1 MELNIDSRAAFR
13 NSGEGGLNIEGDYR
27 TFFHTSQLA
36 FTMFSLL
43 KKTGPKTVSGTSKVT
58 TSSKIVKKPK
68 TQSKKSR
75 TTAVVSPRK
84 ATATQRSRSKSS
96 STSATASYRYDD
108 GDDEDEDDLKDDW
121 QANLSKLS
129 SATPVPETS
138 FESRNVY
145 IYQGAKISNIE
156 MGRPLMSAKEFID
169 LHSAHYDFNFGTS
182 DSTKYT
188 LELPFG
194 SEEYCLATP
203 ISDDLDP
210 YLETQH
216 MMELVSQSFV
226 PSEYSIQIKEPSMKD
241 CILRRLRRAYKANDM
256 GAYLKVIEQF
266 NGLVIKLREDGVISQ
281 CLEKLDHIPQA
292 FVTEILNQIY
302 SRIVSPQGHALRDYE
317 AFSSNVYGELLPKF
331 VHQLFIDTTLKSQD
345 VFVDLGSGV
354 GNCVLQASLEIGCES
369 WGCEMMS
376 TAGQLAEKQ
385 KQGFESR
392 CKLWGV
398 KYGSVHLRNTDFVE
412 DKDIKTALAKADVIL
427 VNNYAFSSELNDSL
441 VNMFLD
447 LKNGCRIVSLKSF
460 VPPGHVISEH
470 NIENPVNILRVEQ
483 KEFGSNCVSWTDAPG
498 VYFVS
503 TVDRNR
509 LTMNAS

>member
-1 MELNIDSRAAFR
+1 MPS
-13 NSGEGGLNIEGDYR
+13 
-27 TFFHTSQLA
+27 T
-36 FTMFSLL
+36 
-43 KKTGPKTVSGTSKVT
+43 
-58 TSSKIVKKPK
+58 
-68 TQSKKSR
+68 
-75 TTAVVSPRK
+75 RK
-84 ATATQRSRSKSS
+84 ATTHRSKPHSS
-96 STSATASYRYDD
+96 STSPKINYDDEQD
-108 GDDEDEDDLKDDW
+108 GDDDAQDDW
-121 QANLSKLS
+121 QASLSKLS
-129 SATPVPETS
+129 SNTPVPEIIS
-138 FESRNVY
+138 ESRDVY
-145 IYQGAKISNIE
+145 IYSGANI
-156 MGRPLMSAKEFID
+156 GDIKLGKPYMSAKQFID
-169 LHSAHYDFNFGTS
+169 LHSAHYNFNFGTS
-182 DSTKYT
+182 ENTKYT

-203 ISDDLDP
+203 LSDDLDP

-216 MMELVSQSFV
+216 TMELVSQHFV
-226 PSEYSIQIKEPSMKD
+226 PSEYSVQIKEPSMKD
-241 CILRRLRRAYKANDM
+241 CILRRLRRAYKAKNMD
-256 GAYLKVIEQF
+256 AYLKAVEQF
-266 NGLVIKLREDGVISQ
+266 NGLVVELRENGMISK
-281 CLEKLDHIPQA
+281 CLEKLEHVPQS

-331 VHQLFIDTTLKSQD
+331 VHQLFIDTNLKSRN

-354 GNCVLQASLEIGCES
+354 GNCVLQAALEIGCES
-369 WGCEMMS
+369 WGCEMMA

-392 CKLWGV
+392 CSLWGV
-398 KYGSVHLRNTDFVE
+398 KHGSVHLRNADFVE

-441 VNMFLD
+441 INMFLD

-470 NIENPVNILRVEQ
+470 NIENPINILRVEQ

-503 TVDRNR
+503 VVDRNR
-509 LTMNAS
+509 LKVNSLS